1 MSSEAIDRLAGWLL
15 ERLGFDPQPPI
26 PVENVAI
33 ALGVDRI
40 HRLPLVED
48 GRLEQLG
55 GYTTIFLRDD
65 VPVARQRFT
74 LAHEI
79 GHLVLAGPERELVAR
94 RMEGVRFSSEERFC
108 DQFAAALLMPS
119 EWIRNEFSGVA
130 PQLGIARNL
139 ADRSKSSLS
148 ASVVRL
154 REVLGWQTS
163 LLHWRRYDGHWRM
176 TTAAALPRG
185 LHNQVT
191 SNEETRSVLERLAGC
206 DRDLRGMLPLAVR
219 GQAWQV
225 PVEIAVSRHGAV
237 AMAAFSEATQDTLR

>member
-1 MSSEAIDRLAGWLL
+1 MSTEAIDRLAKWLL
-15 ERLGFDPQPPI
+15 GHLGFDLQPPI
-26 PVENVAI
+26 PVESIAF

-48 GRLEQLG
+48 GRLELHAG
-55 GYTTIFLRDD
+55 RATIYLRDD

-74 LAHEI
+74 LAHEL

-119 EWIRNEFSGVA
+119 KWIHSEFAGAA

-139 ADRSKSSLS
+139 AERSESSLS

-163 LLHWRRYDGHWRM
+163 LLHWRRYEGRWRM

-191 SNEETRSVLERLAGC
+191 SSEETRLVLESLAGC
-206 DRDLRGMLPLAVR
+206 DRDLRGILPLAVR
-219 GQAWQV
+219 GQTWRV
-225 PVEIAVSRHGAV
+225 PVEITVSRNGAV
-237 AMAAFSEATQDTLR
+237 AMAAFSEAVQGSPR

>member
-1 MSSEAIDRLAGWLL
+1 MGAEAIDRLATWLL
-15 ERLGFDPQPPI
+15 ERLGFDPRPPI
-26 PVENVAI
+26 PIESVAI
-33 ALGVDRI
+33 ALGVDQI
-40 HRLPLVED
+40 HRLSLVED
-48 GRLEQLG
+48 GRLEQRG
-55 GYTTIFLRDD
+55 GRTTIFLRDD
-65 VPVARQRFT
+65 VALTRQRFT

-119 EWIRNEFSGVA
+119 EWIRSEFSRA
-130 PQLGIARNL
+130 DPQLGIARNL
-139 ADRSKSSLS
+139 ADRSESSLS

-163 LLHWRRYDGHWRM
+163 LLNWRRYEGRWRM

-191 SNEETRSVLERLAGC
+191 SSEETRLLLERLAGC

-219 GQAWQV
+219 GQAWRV
-225 PVEIAVSRHGAV
+225 PVELAVNHNGAV
-237 AMAAFSEATQDTLR
+237 AMAAFREAVKVG